1 MADAVDITT
10 ERQPREESAILAAH
24 RARQANTPTPVI
36 IDGIACCADCE
47 EPLNDVRLKIGA
59 GRCVSCQ
66 EIAEHR
72 GIA

>member
-10 ERQPREESAILAAH
+10 ERQVREDSAILEAH
-24 RARQANTPTPVI
+24 RARQADTPDPVV
-36 IDGIACCADCE
+36 IDGVACCADCE
-47 EPLNDVRLKIGA
+47 EPLTETRLKIRA
-59 GRCVSCQ
+59 GRCVPCQ